1 MGPDLLSPS
10 AKSFLVAPVSRI
22 MLLLGGEDP
31 QVVPPVVRLVSVYV
45 MDHLSPSQL
54 ASELPLDCTHSIT
67 YTFTV

>member
-1 MGPDLLSPS
+1 
-10 AKSFLVAPVSRI
+10 